1 MSTTGRERGGYA
13 KGRER
18 RDAILAA
25 ANEVFA
31 TRGFRGA
38 SLATIA
44 KRVGMSEPGLLHH
57 FASKEELLLEL
68 LKLRDQHDDER
79 IAQARAAPPRA
90 ARGRCSS
97 SAARTRSAGHRP
109 PLHDPRRGERR
120 RRPPGARL
128 VPRALLRPPRDPQR
142 PPGRRPAR
150 WDPST
155 PSLDPED
162 VASQI
167 LAMFDG
173 LQLQWL
179 LDPEGVDMVAVFE
192 AFLARLRPPS
202 RPRPPAAA
210 PLTDPCTDDFIII
223 MDLKVHGELS
233 RRRRLGVLFICAL
246 SLFIVGLDITVVN
259 VALRPSGRSS
269 DAGVSGLQWT
279 VDAYTVVMASL
290 LMFSGSMADRFG
302 RKRTFVAGLSVFTL
316 ASMLCS
322 LAPTVERSSRSACC
336 RPSARR

>member
-18 RDAILAA
+18 RDAILVA

-79 IAQARAAPPRA
+79 IAEARAAHAHVLDVVLELCRQNEERPGIVRLFTILA
-90 ARGRCSS
+90 AESVDDDHP
-97 SAARTRSAGHRP
+97 AHDWFLARYG
-109 PLHDPRRGERR
+109 DR
-120 RRPPGARL
+120 RRPLAD
-128 VPRALLRPPRDPQR
+128 ALANAQRDGTVDAGLDPQ
-142 PPGRRPAR
+142 A
-150 WDPST
+150 
-155 PSLDPED
+155 

-179 LDPEGVDMVAVFE
+179 LDPAAVDMTAVFE
-192 AFLARLRPPS
+192 DFLSRLRP
-202 RPRPPAAA
+202 R
-210 PLTDPCTDDFIII
+210 
-223 MDLKVHGELS
+223 
-233 RRRRLGVLFICAL
+233 
-246 SLFIVGLDITVVN
+246 
-259 VALRPSGRSS
+259 
-269 DAGVSGLQWT
+269 
-279 VDAYTVVMASL
+279 
-290 LMFSGSMADRFG
+290 
-302 RKRTFVAGLSVFTL
+302 
-316 ASMLCS
+316 
-322 LAPTVERSSRSACC
+322 
-336 RPSARR
+336 

>member
-1 MSTTGRERGGYA
+1 VSTTGRERGGYA

-31 TRGFRGA
+31 KRGFRGA

-79 IAQARAAPPRA
+79 IAQARAAHAGPLEVVLELCRQNQERPGIVRLFTILAAESVDDDHPAHDWFLARYSDRRA
-90 ARGRCSS
+90 ILTDRLAEAQREGSV
-97 SAARTRSAGHRP
+97 
-109 PLHDPRRGERR
+109 DP
-120 RRPPGARL
+120 A
-128 VPRALLRPPRDPQR
+128 
-142 PPGRRPAR
+142 
-150 WDPST
+150 
-155 PSLDPED
+155 LDPEQ

-192 AFLARLRPPS
+192 AFLERLRPS
-202 RPRPPAAA
+202 
-210 PLTDPCTDDFIII
+210 
-223 MDLKVHGELS
+223 
-233 RRRRLGVLFICAL
+233 
-246 SLFIVGLDITVVN
+246 
-259 VALRPSGRSS
+259 
-269 DAGVSGLQWT
+269 
-279 VDAYTVVMASL
+279 
-290 LMFSGSMADRFG
+290 
-302 RKRTFVAGLSVFTL
+302 
-316 ASMLCS
+316 
-322 LAPTVERSSRSACC
+322 
-336 RPSARR
+336 

>member
-79 IAQARAAPPRA
+79 IAEARAAHAHVLDVLLALCRQNEERPGIVRLFTILAAESVDDDHPAHDWFLARYGDRRA
-90 ARGRCSS
+90 TLIDRLA
-97 SAARTRSAGHRP
+97 SA
-109 PLHDPRRGERR
+109 
-120 RRPPGARL
+120 
-128 VPRALLRPPRDPQR
+128 QR
-142 PPGRRPAR
+142 EGTVDA
-150 WDPST
+150 D
-155 PSLDPED
+155 LDPES
-162 VASQI
+162 VASQS

-179 LDPEGVDMVAVFE
+179 LDPSAVDMTAVFE
-192 AFLARLRPPS
+192 DFLARLRP
-202 RPRPPAAA
+202 R
-210 PLTDPCTDDFIII
+210 
-223 MDLKVHGELS
+223 
-233 RRRRLGVLFICAL
+233 
-246 SLFIVGLDITVVN
+246 
-259 VALRPSGRSS
+259 
-269 DAGVSGLQWT
+269 
-279 VDAYTVVMASL
+279 
-290 LMFSGSMADRFG
+290 
-302 RKRTFVAGLSVFTL
+302 
-316 ASMLCS
+316 
-322 LAPTVERSSRSACC
+322 
-336 RPSARR
+336 

>member
-1 MSTTGRERGGYA
+1 VSTGRERGGYA

-79 IAQARAAPPRA
+79 IAQARAAHA
-90 ARGRCSS
+90 
-97 SAARTRSAGHRP
+97 HV
-109 PLHDPRRGERR
+109 LD
-120 RRPPGARL
+120 
-128 VPRALLRPPRDPQR
+128 VLLELCRQNEQR
-142 PPGRRPAR
+142 PGIVRLFTILAAESVDPDHPAHDWFLERYSDRRSVLTDRLANAQR
-150 WDPST
+150 EGTIDAE
-155 PSLDPED
+155 LDPGS

-179 LDPEGVDMVAVFE
+179 LDPEAVDMVAVFE
-192 AFLARLRPPS
+192 DFLAQLRP
-202 RPRPPAAA
+202 R
-210 PLTDPCTDDFIII
+210 
-223 MDLKVHGELS
+223 
-233 RRRRLGVLFICAL
+233 
-246 SLFIVGLDITVVN
+246 
-259 VALRPSGRSS
+259 
-269 DAGVSGLQWT
+269 
-279 VDAYTVVMASL
+279 
-290 LMFSGSMADRFG
+290 
-302 RKRTFVAGLSVFTL
+302 
-316 ASMLCS
+316 
-322 LAPTVERSSRSACC
+322 
-336 RPSARR
+336 

>member
-79 IAQARAAPPRA
+79 IAEARAAHAHVLDVVLELCRQNEERPGIVRLFTILA
-90 ARGRCSS
+90 AESVDDDHP
-97 SAARTRSAGHRP
+97 AHKWFLARYG
-109 PLHDPRRGERR
+109 DRR
-120 RRPPGARL
+120 RQLADGLANAQREGTVDAGL
-128 VPRALLRPPRDPQR
+128 DPQ
-142 PPGRRPAR
+142 A
-150 WDPST
+150 
-155 PSLDPED
+155 

-179 LDPEGVDMVAVFE
+179 LDPAAADMTAVFE
-192 AFLARLRPPS
+192 DFLERLRP
-202 RPRPPAAA
+202 R
-210 PLTDPCTDDFIII
+210 
-223 MDLKVHGELS
+223 
-233 RRRRLGVLFICAL
+233 
-246 SLFIVGLDITVVN
+246 
-259 VALRPSGRSS
+259 
-269 DAGVSGLQWT
+269 
-279 VDAYTVVMASL
+279 
-290 LMFSGSMADRFG
+290 
-302 RKRTFVAGLSVFTL
+302 
-316 ASMLCS
+316 
-322 LAPTVERSSRSACC
+322 
-336 RPSARR
+336 

>member
-79 IAQARAAPPRA
+79 IAEARAAH
-90 ARGRCSS
+90 ARGRRRP
-97 SAARTRSAGHRP
+97 ARALPPERGAPGHRP
-109 PLHDPRRGERR
+109 PLHDPRGRERR
-120 RRPPGARL
+120 RRPPCARL
-128 VPRALLRPPRDPQR
+128 VPRALPDRRRILTARLADAQREGPVDAGAGPRI
-142 PPGRRPAR
+142 
-150 WDPST
+150 
-155 PSLDPED
+155 
-162 VASQI
+162 VAPQI

-192 AFLARLRPPS
+192 DFLARLR
-202 RPRPPAAA
+202 
-210 PLTDPCTDDFIII
+210 
-223 MDLKVHGELS
+223 
-233 RRRRLGVLFICAL
+233 
-246 SLFIVGLDITVVN
+246 
-259 VALRPSGRSS
+259 
-269 DAGVSGLQWT
+269 
-279 VDAYTVVMASL
+279 
-290 LMFSGSMADRFG
+290 
-302 RKRTFVAGLSVFTL
+302 
-316 ASMLCS
+316 
-322 LAPTVERSSRSACC
+322 
-336 RPSARR
+336 AR